1 MTPMGA
7 QAFLQQLEAAERS
20 YLQQL
25 TLSARQSVP
34 ADWLG
39 WRCGT
44 VFLGWLPPGRAEL
57 LRQALPDCRFE
68 GAELVWDAQDWS
80 APQRSEALQALLVA
94 FRALGRV
101 KGWRNERFS
110 FWANPDEAPDP
121 RQTAWL
127 SVERAGFRY
136 LGMMSHAVHING
148 FTPEGHVW
156 CGRRSPDKATDPGLW
171 DNVTAGGLPSGE
183 SLLQCALREL
193 QEEAG
198 LDAACADQLR
208 AAGAVRTT
216 RPVAEGLHDETLQ
229 VYNLMLPSGLVP
241 LNRDGEVAEFA
252 CLEPSRLVEMVRAGE
267 FTADAVQTLLRG
279 LNAS

>member
-1 MTPMGA
+1 MGPV
-7 QAFLQQLEAAERS
+7 AFWRRLDGAERS

-25 TLSARQSVP
+25 ALAPRQIVP
-34 ADWLG
+34 ADWQH
-39 WRCGT
+39 WRCGQ
-44 VFLGWLPPGRAEL
+44 VVLGQLPPGRAEL

-68 GAELVWDAQDWS
+68 GRELVWDAQDRS
-80 APQRSEALQALLVA
+80 EPQRSAALQALLVEL
-94 FRALGRV
+94 RALGRV
-101 KGWRNERFS
+101 NGWRNERFS
-110 FWANPDEAPDP
+110 YWANPAAAPDP
-121 RQTAWL
+121 QQPAWL

-148 FTPEGHVW
+148 FTAEGRVW
-156 CGRRSPDKATDPGLW
+156 CGRRAPDKATDPGLW

-198 LDAACADQLR
+198 LDAISADQLHT
-208 AAGAVRTT
+208 AGAVRTT
-216 RPVAEGLHDETLQ
+216 RPVAEGLHDETLW
-229 VYNLMLPSGLVP
+229 VYNLLLPSGLVP

-252 CLEPSRLVEMVRAGE
+252 CLQPSRLVEMVRAGE

-279 LNAS
+279 LNFS